1 MAKWVTVGG
10 WVMEHILVSVQV
22 TKVIVG
28 WTRLQASDSCV
39 RTLCMLHY
47 TSMLCFT
54 PLCMGCRIIHK
65 NSHTSCVNFGKEN
78 VSEEN
83 AMAQV

>member
-28 WTRLQASDSCV
+28 WTRLQVTVVYVLSVCCT
-39 RTLCMLHY
+39 TLQRRVLHHCGVQNNTQEFSY
-47 TSMLCFT
+47 IMREL
-54 PLCMGCRIIHK
+54 
-65 NSHTSCVNFGKEN
+65 
-78 VSEEN
+78 
-83 AMAQV
+83 